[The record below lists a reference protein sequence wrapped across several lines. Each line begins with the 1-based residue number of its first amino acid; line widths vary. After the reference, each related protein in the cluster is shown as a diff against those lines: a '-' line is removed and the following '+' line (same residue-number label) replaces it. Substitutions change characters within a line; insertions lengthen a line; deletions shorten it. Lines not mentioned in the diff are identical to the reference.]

1 MDAPMQERNMFDHV
15 TCNRS
20 ASVDEVT
27 APGALA
33 LDLIEQVRLHLKL
46 SGRIAPWYQLFDLL
60 CLTVSSNSG

>member
-1 MDAPMQERNMFDHV
+1 MDAPTQERSMFDHV

-46 SGRIAPWYQLFDLL
+46 SGRIITWYELFVQLYLAF
-60 CLTVSSNSG
+60 SSCPG